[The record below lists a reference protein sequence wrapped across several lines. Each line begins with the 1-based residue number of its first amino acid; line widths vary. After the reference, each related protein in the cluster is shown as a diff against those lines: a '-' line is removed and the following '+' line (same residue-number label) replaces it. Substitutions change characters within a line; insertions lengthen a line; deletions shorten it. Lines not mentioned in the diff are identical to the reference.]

1 MEKNV
6 GQRKFDWGVGER
18 IVSGKGYTWHQS
30 GTLEEI
36 VIRAEEKEL
45 SENKKCKKEK
55 IKWQDILKN
64 EMEDDDPED
73 QACLICSL

>member
-1 MEKNV
+1 VLSDKV
-6 GQRKFDWGVGER
+6 LDDGER
-18 IVSGKGYTWHQS
+18 IESGNGYTWNQS

-45 SENKKCKKEK
+45 TGRK
-55 IKWQDILKN
+55 ITRKRKVKWQDVLKN
-64 EMEDDDPED
+64 EMDDDDPED

>member
-6 GQRKFDWGVGER
+6 GQRKFDWATSER
-18 IVSGKGYTWHQS
+18 VELGNGYTWNQS

-36 VIRAEEKEL
+36 IIKAEAKEL
-45 SENKKCKKEK
+45 KTKSSRCKTK
-55 IKWQDILKN
+55 KWQDVLR
-64 EMEDDDPED
+64 EDRDDDDQED